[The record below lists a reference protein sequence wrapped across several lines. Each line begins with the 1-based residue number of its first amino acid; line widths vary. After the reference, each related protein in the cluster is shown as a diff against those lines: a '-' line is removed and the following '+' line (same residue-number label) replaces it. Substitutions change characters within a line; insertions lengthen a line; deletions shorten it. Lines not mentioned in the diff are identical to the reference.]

1 MSKGKIRIVATVQ
14 RPYGYNKG
22 QEYWVTEEEAKILVD
37 KKYAKLWS
45 EEEEKPK
52 PRRRTRKKA
61 E

>member
-1 MSKGKIRIVATVQ
+1 MSKGKVRIVATVQ
-14 RPYGYNKG
+14 RPYGFNKG
-22 QEYWVTEEEAKILVD
+22 QEYWVTEEMAKVVD